1 MRAGIHRR
9 LSRTYCRQGVMVIV
23 FVVEGR
29 EFVSGDNH
37 PGFVMDLVDGMY
49 TGAIG
54 ADSLAGLDLD

>member
-1 MRAGIHRR
+1 
-9 LSRTYCRQGVMVIV
+9 MVIV